1 MPIGVAVGGEDTNGV
16 MMTGVARNGDK
27 TLSGLSKAATQVSVL
42 RHVTMLTFYNDLNL
56 VYATTNLLREI
67 ANNKRHGVKWHQA
80 RPMRSVCLMEP

>member
-1 MPIGVAVGGEDTNGV
+1 M

-56 VYATTNLLREI
+56 VYATTPPEGNSEQQEAWRQM
-67 ANNKRHGVKWHQA
+67 A
-80 RPMRSVCLMEP
+80 P